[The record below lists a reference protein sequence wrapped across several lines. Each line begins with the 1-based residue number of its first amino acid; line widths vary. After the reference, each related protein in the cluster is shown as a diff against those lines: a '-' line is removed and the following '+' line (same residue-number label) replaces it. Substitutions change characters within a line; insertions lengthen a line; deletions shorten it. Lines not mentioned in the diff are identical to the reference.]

1 MQSVGEDPVIPPRI
15 RELHRE
21 IMKAEVVHA
30 RKSTMCCASI
40 INGAGS
46 WITIGVDSKGLLLE
60 MVAICESNPKKGS
73 SDKWLTY
80 RVMTPT

>member
-1 MQSVGEDPVIPPRI
+1 MD
-15 RELHRE
+15 
-21 IMKAEVVHA
+21 
-30 RKSTMCCASI
+30 
-40 INGAGS
+40 
-46 WITIGVDSKGLLLE
+46 TIGVDSKGLLLE

>member
-1 MQSVGEDPVIPPRI
+1 MQSVGEDPVILPRI

-21 IMKAEVVHA
+21 IKTAEVVHA
-30 RKSTMCCASI
+30 RKSTMRCASR
-40 INGAGS
+40 INGVGS
-46 WITIGVDSKGLLLE
+46 WITIGVDSKGLLLG
-60 MVAICESNPKKGS
+60 MVAICRSNPKKVS